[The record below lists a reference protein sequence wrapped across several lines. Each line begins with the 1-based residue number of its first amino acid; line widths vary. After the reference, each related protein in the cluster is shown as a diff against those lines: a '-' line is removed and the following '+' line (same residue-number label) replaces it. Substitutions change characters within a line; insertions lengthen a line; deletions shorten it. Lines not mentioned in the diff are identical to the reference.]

1 MKEKNG
7 HHGSACNSDSHEIG
21 ADLAQISA
29 RKKQVKECVQGGTTW
44 VVMK

>member
-7 HHGSACNSDSHEIG
+7 HHG

-29 RKKQVKECVQGGTTW
+29 RKKQVKECVHGGTTW